1 MAKYDLGLTIRRAG
15 EDDAAAIADLVNRA
29 YQVERFFV
37 DGERT
42 STDEIAELQRRGE
55 FLVLDYAEG
64 GLAAGVY
71 FRIEGDRGYFGLL
84 SVDAH
89 LQGSG
94 IGRRLV
100 AVAEAM
106 CEAAG
111 CRAMDLQV
119 VNLRSEL
126 PPWYRSLGY
135 REYGT
140 EPFPR
145 EAPTK
150 RPCHFILM
158 SKPLGGVA
166 A

>member
-1 MAKYDLGLTIRRAG
+1 MANYDLGLTIRRATG
-15 EDDAAAIADLVNRA
+15 DDAEAIANLVNRA

-37 DGERT
+37 EGERT
-42 STDEIAELQRRGE
+42 STAEIAELQQRGD
-55 FLVLDYAEG
+55 FLVLDYAAG
-64 GLAAGVY
+64 GLAAAVY
-71 FRIEGDRGYFGLL
+71 FRIANERGYFGLL
-84 SVDAH
+84 SVDHH

-94 IGRRLV
+94 IGKRLV

-135 REYGT
+135 RQYGT
-140 EPFPR
+140 QPFPH

-158 SKPLGGVA
+158 SKPLGTVA